1 MRYAA
6 RKALCLLLTAA
17 MVAVFL
23 PESSLAASKPF
34 EKTKPCGA
42 MATAVGSE
50 IAVSWEK
57 LKGAQ
62 GYYVYESISGSKYA
76 RVATTKS
83 LKVVRPVKTKGVTC
97 RYVVRGYKIKSV
109 KQTRVVNGKK
119 QVTTVKKTALSKL
132 SRTAYT
138 TTPAAG
144 KSTLKN
150 YLRGAIMPLG
160 HTMYIWGGG
169 WNKADTGSGKTTRRT
184 GLYKTWRTY
193 AKKQSRWYN
202 YMLHRYKINKGLDCS
217 GFVGWTVYNVMQ
229 TRNNRPGYVYLA
241 DVEGQR
247 YARMGLGAWTRR
259 TRVKDHIPGDIMEG
273 DDHIWISLGQ
283 CKDGSTVVLHASPP
297 GVKLSGTASRT
308 GARNSQAARLAAKYM
323 KKYYPSWYSRYPSTT
338 LVFAKSYNQD
348 YNRFRWYSTVLSD
361 PEGYRNM
368 SADQVLAD
376 LFKEM

>member
-119 QVTTVKKTALSKL
+119 QVTMVKKTALSKL

-169 WNKADTGSGKTTRRT
+169 WNGWCGNGEEANFCT
-184 GLYKTWRTY
+184 GLSPKWRAFAAAGT
-193 AKKQSRWYN
+193 KQIPAAARPPAERAFTRPGGPMRKNNPDGTTTCCTAIRSTR
-202 YMLHRYKINKGLDCS
+202 
-217 GFVGWTVYNVMQ
+217 VWTV
-229 TRNNRPGYVYLA
+229 PGL
-241 DVEGQR
+241 
-247 YARMGLGAWTRR
+247 W
-259 TRVKDHIPGDIMEG
+259 
-273 DDHIWISLGQ
+273 
-283 CKDGSTVVLHASPP
+283 DGRST
-297 GVKLSGTASRT
+297 
-308 GARNSQAARLAAKYM
+308 M
-323 KKYYPSWYSRYPSTT
+323 
-338 LVFAKSYNQD
+338 
-348 YNRFRWYSTVLSD
+348 
-361 PEGYRNM
+361 
-368 SADQVLAD
+368 
-376 LFKEM
+376 